1 VQPNK
6 QDKPNKPVKRDRP
19 DEQDRLELM
28 PMKNHVG
35 RLSVIV
41 GTGLFTMFVA
51 VAAGASDRPTPGD
64 KVIRE
69 TQEAVTATKD
79 YTIHQKDAFQRKV
92 QTELDE
98 MQAHITKLRDQV
110 NHASTEARSDIQKT
124 ITELEKKRDLAKKKA
139 EDIHSATASSWE
151 QVKSKTSAA
160 MDDLR
165 DSVNRT
171 LSHLP

>member
-1 VQPNK
+1 
-6 QDKPNKPVKRDRP
+6 
-19 DEQDRLELM
+19 
-28 PMKNHVG
+28 MKNHVG
-35 RLSVIV
+35 RLGVIL
-41 GTGLFTMFVA
+41 GIGLFTMFVA
-51 VAAGASDRPTPGD
+51 VAAGASDKPTTGD

-98 MQAHITKLRDQV
+98 MQARITKLRGQV
-110 NHASTEARSDIQKT
+110 AHASAEARTDIQKA
-124 ITELEKKRDLAKKKA
+124 IVELEKKKDLANKKA
-139 EDIHSATASSWE
+139 QEIHSATASSWE
-151 QVKSKTSAA
+151 QVKSKTTAA

-165 DSVNRT
+165 GSLNRT